1 MRYDSKTAIRFSTCI
16 LYQLIEDVPEENTT
30 CKLDCRKVQCTER
43 EWITCRRL
51 LHRSVGSCTGPVAI
65 QCHIP
70 SSAEAQLKF

>member
-43 EWITCRRL
+43 EWITCRRRL
-51 LHRSVGSCTGPVAI
+51 LRSGGESMPDREFCRSLA
-65 QCHIP
+65 
-70 SSAEAQLKF
+70 